1 MSQRKQNI
9 SRWYLL
15 GLAAILTVGCMMV
28 SVGTTLARYRVDN
41 EKTILFEPKTPVAV
55 ALGTV
60 DGEGNF
66 DPAGTI
72 AWTEQTITITPEEGD
87 SSTESQTKKVYALNF
102 AVANYISEG
111 KFQEK
116 DLTVR
121 IRLVG
126 SLDAWNETTPGTVV
140 LTDGVTLEDGTQRE
154 FTATVTGIPENTALY
169 HSFGVGWVFQFVD
182 ENGQE
187 LTWTLEGGKLSCQS
201 LNITMD
207 AAGLSGTSLLQ
218 LQIVG
223 ETTE

>member
-1 MSQRKQNI
+1 MNQRKQNI

-15 GLAAILTVGCMMV
+15 GLAAILTVGCLMV
-28 SVGTTLARYRVDN
+28 SVGTTLARFRVDN
-41 EKTILFEPKTPVAV
+41 EKNILFEPKTPVAP
-55 ALGTV
+55 ALGTM
-60 DGEGNF
+60 DEEGVF
-66 DPAGTI
+66 DPEGTI
-72 AWTEQTITITPEEGD
+72 AWVEQTITITPEEGGAA
-87 SSTESQTKKVYALNF
+87 SGTQTKKVYSLDF
-102 AVANYISEG
+102 TVSNYISEG
-111 KFQEK
+111 KYQEEN
-116 DLTVR
+116 LTVR

-187 LTWTLEGGKLSCQS
+187 LTWTLEGGRLSCQK

-207 AAGLSGTSLLQ
+207 ADGLGGTSLLQ

-223 ETTE
+223 ETTD